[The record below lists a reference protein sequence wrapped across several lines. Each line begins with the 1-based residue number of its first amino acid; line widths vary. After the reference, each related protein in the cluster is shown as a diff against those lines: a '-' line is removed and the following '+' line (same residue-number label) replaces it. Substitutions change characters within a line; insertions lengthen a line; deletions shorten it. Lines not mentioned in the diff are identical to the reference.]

1 MLYNH
6 VDHSDEEDE
15 PSLATASTRRK
26 KPLMPMGIPRVEH
39 KEEKVAMATAAEIEA
54 RDHGDQL
61 EVEEE
66 EEEESDE
73 NMFVDD
79 PSGQLRRPGPVKDED
94 VWEHAAPKPR
104 VPVKIKRPD
113 GSITETM
120 EIDEIAAGNIVDS
133 NEDMKDV
140 KDGLVADAKTPVRKT
155 RKRAA
160 LPKDPE
166 EEELAER
173 LERNLAIFG
182 PQDEESHSKGEPH
195 PREGKVFLFQ
205 LPPILPP
212 LRVKKVEQDP
222 DPVKTEPND
231 DIVMLDQPADGNPV
245 NVDLTNDDADE
256 AEEQEGDDEES
267 NDKNDREAGRE
278 WPKTGGLVGKL
289 VVRKSGKVTLDYGGT
304 TLVLEAGIQTN
315 FLSTAI
321 LLHMNDAKPG
331 AEPQQMAGTAYG
343 MGKIE
348 GKFVCAPVF
357 SEPEPWVID
366 PKELEPP
373 AE

>member
-15 PSLATASTRRK
+15 PTLATASTRRK

-61 EVEEE
+61 EEE

-73 NMFVDD
+73 NLFVDG

-113 GSITETM
+113 GSIAETM
-120 EIDEIAAGNIVDS
+120 EIDEIAAGKVVHS
-133 NEDMKDV
+133 NEDMKDGLGADV
-140 KDGLVADAKTPVRKT
+140 KTIVRKT

-182 PQDEESHSKGEPH
+182 PQDEESHIKGEPH
-195 PREGKVFLFQ
+195 LREGKVFLFQ

-212 LRVKKVEQDP
+212 LSVKKVEHAP
-222 DPVKTEPND
+222 DPVKPEPND
-231 DIVMLDQPADGNPV
+231 DIVMLDQPANGTPV

-256 AEEQEGDDEES
+256 AEEQDDDDEED
-267 NDKNDREAGRE
+267 NDKNGREAGRE